1 MALAELED
9 EDHVK
14 RRLRALAWLL
24 SDGDDV
30 LLGVDQPASP
40 EADAPSPDVVA
51 AVMDAFSL
59 YRRGFGSR
67 AIVALRRPG
76 ALELLT
82 ALDPHLVGGAD
93 RFLAD

>member
-1 MALAELED
+1 MYLPELTSEQATRTGF
-9 EDHVK
+9 VVYC
-14 RRLRALAWLL
+14 RAFSA
-24 SDGDDV
+24 D
-30 LLGVDQPASP
+30 AIMT
-40 EADAPSPDVVA
+40 ADAPSPDVVA